1 MSESNTEFI
10 KKNWLTFSNVIV
22 LISFIIYQAR
32 WQQKVDQEISELQ
45 KSVISH
51 HSDTNQHMP
60 FKDKIELFVPRIE
73 LDARLRGIEQ
83 ILEKIESKIINEY

>member
-10 KKNWLTFSNVIV
+10 KKNWLTFSNVVV

-51 HSDTNQHMP
+51 HADTNQHMP

-73 LDARLRGIEQ
+73 LDARLKSMEQ
-83 ILEKIESKIINEY
+83 MLEKIDKKIN